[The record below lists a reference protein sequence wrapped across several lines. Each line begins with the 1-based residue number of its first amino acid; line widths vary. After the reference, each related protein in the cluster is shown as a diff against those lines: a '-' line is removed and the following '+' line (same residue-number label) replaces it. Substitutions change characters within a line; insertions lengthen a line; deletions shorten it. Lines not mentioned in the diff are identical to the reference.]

1 MPRPMNRNRLPVRH
15 SIDVLM
21 SVGALPRRVRG
32 AVLVAALLGGC
43 GGGNDGSENPAAGN
57 GTGLV
62 ATAIRQTAP
71 ASACP
76 NGGVSVDAGID
87 KNANGVL
94 DATEVTTTQYVCH
107 STGTNGNNVMVA
119 TAPEPVGSNCPNG
132 GSKVSAGLDSNGDG
146 ALDTA
151 EVTSTRYVCN
161 TSGSWTSVSTGPVQ
175 TLPNQGYTALAVTM
189 PLVLTLPANPAVDDT
204 LHVVGAGAAG
214 WQLAQNAGQSIVTS
228 SLGAQAVTLAS
239 IGALWEERAV
249 SVNSVTPGS
258 IAKRIAA
265 SADGQRVAA
274 VQGDSIRR
282 SLDGGLTWVNGPVL
296 PGGTLTTVAASADG
310 LRLVTMNS
318 SGVSTS
324 ADGGATWTAR
334 GGPAVSYWRAVASS
348 ADGTRLVAADSTPAP
363 ATTSGF
369 LYTSS
374 DAGVTWTQ
382 RGTARE
388 WSDVA
393 SSADGMRLVAA
404 SPQGLYTSSDAGVT
418 WTAREITQNWQGVA
432 SSADGAKLVATVYG
446 GQIHT
451 STDAGVT
458 WVTRNAGSST
468 LEPWG
473 PVASSADGNRLVAA
487 TNLSGGT
494 GIRGVFLSTDSGAT
508 WTLTPALS
516 RAYTTLASSAD
527 GSRHVATAGTSL
539 WTSAA
544 QAHAPATTTGTGG
557 ALSGGQYS
565 AVDLQY
571 IGNGQWIILDHQGIL
586 FVK

>member
-1 MPRPMNRNRLPVRH
+1 MSRPMNRNRPPAVH
-15 SIDVLM
+15 FIDVLM
-21 SVGALPRRVRG
+21 SVGALPGKVWG
-32 AVLVAALLGGC
+32 AMLVAALLGGC

-94 DATEVTTTQYVCH
+94 DASEVTNTQHVC
-107 STGTNGNNVMVA
+107 GNNVMVA
-119 TAPEPVGSNCPNG
+119 TTPEPVGANCPNG
-132 GSKVSAGLDSNGDG
+132 GSKVSSGLDSNSNGV
-146 ALDTA
+146 LDAA
-151 EVTSTRYVCN
+151 EVTNTAYVCN
-161 TSGSWTSVSTGPVQ
+161 SSVTPGWTSVSTGPVQ
-175 TLPNQGYTALAVTM
+175 TLPNQGYTALAVTT
-189 PLVLTLPANPAVDDT
+189 PLMLTLPANPAVNDT

-239 IGALWEERAV
+239 IGALWEQQTV
-249 SVNSVTPGS
+249 SVNSVVQGS
-258 IAKRIAA
+258 IAKRAA
-265 SADGQRVAA
+265 VSADGQRLV
-274 VQGDSIRR
+274 VVNGGMISR
-282 SLDGGLTWVNGPVL
+282 SLDGGLTWVNGPL
-296 PGGTLTTVAASADG
+296 LSGGDLTTVAASADG

-318 SGVSTS
+318 SGISTS
-324 ADGGATWTAR
+324 ADGGVTWTPR
-334 GGPAVSYWRAVASS
+334 GGPAGISHWRAVASS
-348 ADGTRLVAADSTPAP
+348 ADGTRLVAADSNYSPETI
-363 ATTSGF
+363 GF

-382 RGTARE
+382 RSTARV
-388 WSDVA
+388 WTDVA

-418 WTAREITQNWQGVA
+418 WTARETTQSWQGVA

-458 WVTRNAGSST
+458 WVARNAGGT
-468 LEPWG
+468 TEPWG

-487 TNLSGGT
+487 TSLGIALGG
-494 GIRGVFLSTDSGAT
+494 GVFVSTDSGAT
-508 WTLTPALS
+508 WTLTSAPDRNYA
-516 RAYTTLASSAD
+516 TLVSSTD
-527 GSRHVATAGTSL
+527 GSRLVATAGSFL

-544 QAHAPATTTGTGG
+544 QAHAPATTPGTGG

-571 IGNGQWIILDHQGIL
+571 IGSGQWIILDHQGTL
-586 FVK
+586 FVQ